1 MGCAGSAVSIIV
13 LLLIIGL
20 FIEYP
25 IPALIIAVIIVS
37 LGIHAYQVQKK
48 EDEEKEK
55 QKEEDKER
63 GIKVYM
69 DAFSWVVIPDNT
81 SIVRYRNG
89 FPDLLKT
96 DNYVWIEK
104 DSLCFFPANPP
115 PNDSPDYVKQIIQHK
130 IPLEKIV
137 YYTTK
142 GEIVHETK
150 LSGGGGGGSSLEG
163 AVAGGI
169 IAGGAGAIIGSR
181 KEIDPIQSQLV
192 THDKRETVLLY
203 LDHINIE
210 REMLFGPEAYD
221 VLDKLIPEK
230 SYRIVDAIRT
240 NRIMQDQLDPQN
252 IANRIRELAKLNES
266 GILTDEEYSEKKKAL
281 LEKM

>member
-1 MGCAGSAVSIIV
+1 MGCVGSAVLIIV
-13 LLLIIGL
+13 LLLIIAL

-25 IPALIIAVIIVS
+25 IPALIVAAVLVS
-37 LGIHAYQVQKK
+37 LGIYAYQVYKK
-48 EDEEKEK
+48 EDGEKRK
-55 QKEEDKER
+55 QKEEAKER

-69 DAFSWVVIPDNT
+69 DAFSLVVIPDNT
-81 SIVRYRNG
+81 SRVRYRNG

-104 DSLCFFPANPP
+104 DNLCFFPANPP
-115 PNDSPDYVKQIIQHK
+115 PNDSPSYVKQVIQHK
-130 IPLEKIV
+130 IPLNKIV
-137 YYTTK
+137 YYTTE

-150 LSGGGGGGSSLEG
+150 ISGGGGGGSSLGG

-181 KEIDPIQSQLV
+181 KETDPVKSQLV

-203 LDHINIE
+203 LDHTNIE
-210 REMLFGPEAYD
+210 RKMLFGPEAYGI
-221 VLDKLIPEK
+221 LDKLIPEK

-240 NRIMQDQLDPQN
+240 NKIMQDQLNPQN
-252 IANRIRELAKLNES
+252 IASKIRELARLNEL
-266 GILTDEEYSEKKKAL
+266 GILTDEEYLDKKTAL
-281 LEKM
+281 LDKM

>member
-1 MGCAGSAVSIIV
+1 MEPVVAIV
-13 LLLIIGL
+13 LLLILLLIAL
-20 FIEYP
+20 FWVYP
-25 IPALIIAVIIVS
+25 IPAFIITAILVS
-37 LGIHAYQVQKK
+37 LGVHYYKVFKK
-48 EDEEKEK
+48 QD
-55 QKEEDKER
+55 EEDKKLREEAKEK
-63 GIKVYM
+63 GIKAYM
-69 DAFSWVVIPDNT
+69 KAYSWVVIPDNT
-81 SIVRYRNG
+81 CKVRYRNG

-130 IPLEKIV
+130 IPLNKIV

-150 LSGGGGGGSSLEG
+150 LSGGGGGGSSLGG

-181 KEIDPIQSQLV
+181 KEIDPIQSQIV

-210 REMLFGPEAYD
+210 REMLFGPEAYGI
-221 VLDKLIPEK
+221 LDKLIPEK
-230 SYRIVDAIRT
+230 SHRIVDAIRT
-240 NRIMQDQLDPQN
+240 NKIMQEQLDPKN
-252 IANRIRELAKLNES
+252 IASRIREIAKLNES

-281 LEKM
+281 LDKM